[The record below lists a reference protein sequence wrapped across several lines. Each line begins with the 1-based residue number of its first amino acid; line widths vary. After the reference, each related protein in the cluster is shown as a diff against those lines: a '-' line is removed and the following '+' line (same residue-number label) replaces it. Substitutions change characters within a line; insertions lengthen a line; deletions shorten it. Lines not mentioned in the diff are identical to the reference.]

1 MKFPISF
8 ITLLSLYSFNIQPV
22 IWDYISIYLR
32 IGYIKYKLLGIT
44 VNGQN

>member
-8 ITLLSLYSFNIQPV
+8 ITLLSFYSFNIQPV
-22 IWDYISIYLR
+22 MCDYISIYLR
-32 IGYIKYKLLGIT
+32 TGYIKYKLLGST